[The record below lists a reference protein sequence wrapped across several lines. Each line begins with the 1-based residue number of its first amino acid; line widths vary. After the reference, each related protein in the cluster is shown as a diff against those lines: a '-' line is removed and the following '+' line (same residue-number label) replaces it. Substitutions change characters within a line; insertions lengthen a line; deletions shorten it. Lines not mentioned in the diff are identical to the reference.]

1 MPAPMGAAVV
11 AEVTSMV
18 NGPVGDPPRT
28 SRRHELLSVLVLVLV
43 LAAVAIVVSRNWQAF
58 IDSLDSIGVRGVALS
73 LAAAV
78 LGVVGNYLQWRS
90 VLIGLEV
97 RFGVLEGARVF
108 FVSQLGKYLP
118 GSVWPIVMQ
127 MEAGRRRGASRKTML
142 AANLITVLLSLCVG
156 LVLAGLLLP
165 FSSPAAL
172 HKFWWALAALPL
184 LVVLAHPRSFPF
196 LLDRVLKVLRR
207 EPLQV
212 RMTGP
217 ATMTALGWSTLS
229 WVAFGAHLAV
239 LAAAVG
245 EQSLG
250 LLALCIGGMG
260 LAVSAGLLFLPA
272 PAGAGMR
279 EVVLGAVLL
288 TVLTSGQVVAVVVAS
303 RVIILLAD
311 LLLAGLVSLTGGQ
324 KRSHHGP
331 EGRGVA

>member
-1 MPAPMGAAVV
+1 MVV
-11 AEVTSMV
+11 AELTSDL
-18 NGPVGDPPRT
+18 NGPIGDPPRT
-28 SRRHELLSVLVLVLV
+28 SRRRGLLSWLVLLLV
-43 LAAVAIVVSRNWQAF
+43 GVGVAVVVARNWQAF
-58 IDSLDSIGVRGVALS
+58 VDSIHKIGIGGLTLS

-78 LGVVGNYLQWRS
+78 LGVAGNYLQWRS
-90 VLIGLEV
+90 VLVGLQV
-97 RFGVLEGARVF
+97 RFGLLEGARVF

-118 GSVWPIVMQ
+118 GSLWPIVMQ

-142 AANLITVLLSLCVG
+142 AGNLITVLLSLCLG
-156 LVLAGLLLP
+156 LVLAAVLLP

-172 HKFWWALAALPL
+172 HRFWWALALLPL

-212 RMTGP
+212 RMTGS

-229 WVAFGAHLAV
+229 WIAFGAHLAV
-239 LAAAVG
+239 LAAAVSKP
-245 EQSLG
+245 SLE

-260 LAVSAGLLFLPA
+260 LAVSAGILFLPA

-279 EVVLGAVLL
+279 EVVLGVVLL
-288 TVLTSGQVVAVVVAS
+288 TMLTSGQVVAVVVAS

-311 LLLAGLVSLTGGQ
+311 LLLAALVSLTGGT
-324 KRSHHGP
+324 KLPPHGQ
-331 EGRGVA
+331 EGPSVA